1 MRVLVCGSREWTDA
15 RLVNAILTGLWV
27 DVDVTEE
34 FVVIEGQCPYGG
46 ADALAA
52 RWAHDNAG
60 ERGVAHLPFPPEI
73 RGGYVQGP
81 ARNQRMLD
89 EGKPDVVIAFKD
101 GFQRD
106 TGCLRCDGTGNE
118 LLSLF
123 RACVDCDGTGGRG
136 KGGTEDMVRRA
147 KAAGIPVY
155 IVSHG

>member
-1 MRVLVCGSREWTDA
+1 MRVLVCGSRKWTD
-15 RLVNAILTGLWV
+15 RAIVFRVLDGFGPTAA
-27 DVDVTEE
+27 DDTTI
-34 FVVIEGQCPYGG
+34 IEGQCPYGG
-46 ADALAA
+46 ADAFAA
-52 RWAHDNAG
+52 EWAQIYDDAV
-60 ERGVAHLPFPPEI
+60 EHLPFPPEI
-73 RGGYVQGP
+73 RNGVVQGP

-106 TGCLRCDGTGNE
+106 VPGWEPGTDGKANFARPIPG
-118 LLSLF
+118 F
-123 RACVDCDGTGGRG
+123 A